1 MEEDDPTVLDPGLA
15 PPEGET
21 IRALAVFLALFL
33 LLSGVTGVL
42 AFREL
47 DLKALSRQIEVAKEE
62 AERIADAAAALVR
75 DRGEIDLRKLAVG
88 QKQWVLRRV
97 VQERLR
103 QSPVVRHVEIV
114 DRSGNQVFFLAMDR
128 TMGPST
134 SVGVR
139 GPEGLPGVDKNLFR
153 STVGPRSN
161 PDGEVRVAVD
171 PDALLGQLEA
181 WRSSLRTWV
190 AVAATLGILVVL
202 VSFAYVLHLIR
213 KNRRLEQSRL
223 AALRRAE
230 VALLAQGLAHEIR
243 NPLNAMSMN
252 LQMLEEEIQ
261 ALPGVGAGDHLELLA
276 STKSEIQR
284 LDRLVNN
291 FLAYARPRQPRFEQ
305 RDLNEVLNEVGRFL
319 QVDFQQSQ
327 VQLSLD
333 LEPLLPTVEIDDTLF
348 KQALMNLLMNARQ
361 VLKAGGRVTL
371 RSRASPSGE
380 ILVEVQDDGPG
391 VPVEA
396 RERIF
401 EVFYSNRG
409 GGTGLGL
416 PIARQI
422 VERHGGQIQLENVE
436 GQGATFRIRL
446 PRRHDRTTPTVP
458 PARTAP

>member
-1 MEEDDPTVLDPGLA
+1 MDTNDDGSRIAWLA
-15 PPEGET
+15 PHEGET
-21 IRALAVFLALFL
+21 IRALVVFLGLFL
-33 LLSGVTGVL
+33 LLSGVTAVL

-47 DLKALSRQIEVAKEE
+47 DLKALSRQIEVAKDE
-62 AERIADAAAALVR
+62 AERIADAAAAVAR
-75 DRGEIDLRKLAVG
+75 DGGGIDLGKLGSG
-88 QKQWVLRRV
+88 QKQLALHSL
-97 VQERLR
+97 VQERLALN
-103 QSPVVRHVEIV
+103 PVIRHVEIV
-114 DRSGNQVFFLAMDR
+114 DRSGQQVFFLAPDR
-128 TMGPST
+128 TTAPLPGAS
-134 SVGVR
+134 SR
-139 GPEGLPGVDKNLFR
+139 GAEGLPGLDKNLFR
-153 STVGPRSN
+153 AAIGSRAKPE
-161 PDGEVRVAVD
+161 GEVRVAVD
-171 PDALLGQLEA
+171 PDALLRQVEA

-252 LQMLEEEIQ
+252 LQMLEEELQ
-261 ALPGVGAGDHLELLA
+261 ALPASGGGDHLELLA
-276 STKSEIQR
+276 STRSEIQR

-291 FLAYARPRQPRFEQ
+291 FLAYARPRQPRFEA
-305 RDLNEVLNEVGRFL
+305 RDLNDVLNEVAKFL
-319 QVDFQQSQ
+319 QADFQQNQ
-327 VQLSLD
+327 VALRLD
-333 LEPLLPTVEIDDTLF
+333 LEPLLPTVEIDETQF

-361 VLKAGGRVTL
+361 VLKAGGLVTL
-371 RSRASPSGE
+371 RSKASPSGE

-391 VPVEA
+391 VPADA

-422 VERHGGQIQLENVE
+422 VDRHGGRIELESSE
-436 GQGATFRIRL
+436 GHGATFRIRL
-446 PRRHDRTTPTVP
+446 PRRHERAVP
-458 PARTAP
+458 PPPLARKTP

>member
-1 MEEDDPTVLDPGLA
+1 METNDRQSRGDWLA
-15 PPEGET
+15 PHEGET
-21 IRALAVFLALFL
+21 IRALVVFLALFL
-33 LLSGVTGVL
+33 LLSGVTAVL

-47 DLKALSRQIEVAKEE
+47 DLKALSHQVEVAKDE

-75 DRGEIDLRKLAVG
+75 DRGEIDVRGLAPG
-88 QKQWVLRRV
+88 QKQWALRRI
-97 VQERLR
+97 VQERLV
-103 QSPVVRHVEIV
+103 QNPVVRHVEIV
-114 DRSGNQVFFLAMDR
+114 DKMGNQVFFLAMDR
-128 TMGPST
+128 RMGLPT
-134 SVGVR
+134 SVGIR
-139 GPEGLPGVDKNLFR
+139 GPGGLPGVDDNLFR
-153 STVGPRSN
+153 ASVGPRSS
-161 PDGEVRVAVD
+161 PAGEVRVAVD
-171 PDALLGQLEA
+171 PDALLGQVEA

-202 VSFAYVLHLIR
+202 VSFVYVLHLIR

-261 ALPGVGAGDHLELLA
+261 ALPGAGDGDHLELLA

-284 LDRLVNN
+284 LDSLVNN
-291 FLAYARPRQPRFEQ
+291 FLAYARPRQPSFEQ
-305 RDLNEVLNEVGRFL
+305 RDLNEVLNEVARFL

-333 LEPLLPTVEIDDTLF
+333 LEPLLPTVEIDDTQF

-361 VLKAGGRVTL
+361 VLKAGGNVTL

-380 ILVEVQDDGPG
+380 ILVEVQDNGPG
-391 VPVEA
+391 VPEEA
-396 RERIF
+396 QARIF
-401 EVFYSNRG
+401 DVFYSNRG

-422 VERHGGQIQLENVE
+422 VERHGGQIELENAL
-436 GQGATFRIRL
+436 GQGAIFRIRL
-446 PRRHDRTTPTVP
+446 PRRHERITPAAPSVRTTP
-458 PARTAP
+458 